1 MFRSIYRD
9 FKNQINFGNNV
20 TKLIVINVIVFIS
33 LYILFAFIGLFA
45 GPDYKAVQDTVM
57 KFLSV
62 PSDPYELLK
71 KPWTIITHM
80 FLHRGLMHFVWNM
93 LLLYWF
99 GRIFGDLMGDRRVI
113 PLYLLAGLV
122 GAMFY
127 FIGVNMILPGGGTAH
142 GASAAV
148 LGILIATA
156 YVAPD
161 YMIHMILLGPVKLK
175 WIALAA
181 IVLDLIGIANLSNT
195 GGHFGHFGGMFMG
208 WLFISLVNG
217 GNDPSP
223 WFNRVFEWWKN
234 LFTGQAQKPKSPLKV
249 RHKAVVSGTRK
260 RTSSSSWK
268 SSMKTSDNQDKLDV
282 ILDKISKKGID
293 SLTKEEKA
301 FLDSVSKK

>member
-1 MFRSIYRD
+1 
-9 FKNQINFGNNV
+9 
-20 TKLIVINVIVFIS
+20 
-33 LYILFAFIGLFA
+33 
-45 GPDYKAVQDTVM
+45 
-57 KFLSV
+57 
-62 PSDPYELLK
+62 
-71 KPWTIITHM
+71 
-80 FLHRGLMHFVWNM
+80 M

-127 FIGVNMILPGGGTAH
+127 FVGVNLILGGVGTAH

-181 IVLDLIGIANLSNT
+181 IVLDLIGLANLDNT

-234 LFTGQAQKPKSPLKV
+234 LFTGQAQKKKSPLSV
-249 RHKAVVSGTRK
+249 RHKATVSGSKRRSASQRK
-260 RTSSSSWK
+260 T
-268 SSMKTSDNQDKLDV
+268 SMKTSDNQDKLDI
-282 ILDKISKKGID
+282 ILDKISKNGID
-293 SLTKEEKA
+293 SLTKDEKT
-301 FLDSVSKK
+301 FLDKVSKK

>member
-9 FKNQINFGNNV
+9 LKDQINFGNNV
-20 TKLIVINVIVFIS
+20 TRLIVVNVIVFIS
-33 LYILFAFIGLFA
+33 LYIAFAFIGLFA
-45 GPDYKAVQDTVM
+45 GPDHVAVQDSVM
-57 KFLSV
+57 RFLSV
-62 PSDPYELLK
+62 PSDPIELLK

-113 PLYLLAGLV
+113 PLYLLAGLA
-122 GAMFY
+122 GAIFF
-127 FIGVNMILPGGGTAH
+127 FIGVNLILGGVATAH

-161 YMIHMILLGPVKLK
+161 YNIHMILLGPVKLK

-208 WLFISLVNG
+208 WLFISLVNSG
-217 GNDPSP
+217 SDPSP
-223 WFNRVFEWWKN
+223 WFNRVFDWWKN
-234 LFTGQAQKPKSPLKV
+234 LFSGQAQKKKSPLKV
-249 RHKAVVSGTRK
+249 RHKASVAGKTERSSGSNRK
-260 RTSSSSWK
+260 SNLSS
-268 SSMKTSDNQDKLDV
+268 TDRQERLDF
-282 ILDKISKKGID
+282 ILDKISRKGIS
-293 SLTKEEKA
+293 SLSAEEKA
-301 FLDSVSKK
+301 FLDKASKK